1 MIPYTNI
8 HTHRPPTLEPK
19 ECIGIS
25 SFRLGYD
32 SVLPPAPFSAGIH
45 PWDATEACHRLPEL
59 LQQLKRCGAAAV
71 GEIGLDHAS
80 GRRNESG
87 QTTVLTAQLQS
98 ASALRLPV
106 IIHCVKAF
114 ELLMELLA
122 AYSLPAVIFH
132 GYTGS
137 PQQTER
143 LFAAGYYLSVGPIS
157 LRSPKTEASL
167 REAPLHRLFIETD
180 DSDVPIEQMYTAVG
194 ALLNIPVPELK
205 ADIYQNFKTVFPDYG
220 VA

>member
-45 PWDATEACHRLPEL
+45 PWDATEAYHRLPEL

-80 GRRNESG
+80 GRRNESC

-143 LFAAGYYLSVGPIS
+143 LFACRILPLGRTDIAAVAQNGSIAPGS
-157 LRSPKTEASL
+157 ASPSSF
-167 REAPLHRLFIETD
+167 HRNRRQRRPD
-180 DSDVPIEQMYTAVG
+180 RADVHCRRRPPQYTR
-194 ALLNIPVPELK
+194 
-205 ADIYQNFKTVFPDYG
+205 T
-220 VA
+220 

>member
-1 MIPYTNI
+1 MV
-8 HTHRPPTLEPK
+8 E
-19 ECIGIS
+19 S
-25 SFRLGYD
+25 D
-32 SVLPPAPFSAGIH
+32 FS
-45 PWDATEACHRLPEL
+45 D
-59 LQQLKRCGAAAV
+59 
-71 GEIGLDHAS
+71 
-80 GRRNESG
+80 GRR
-87 QTTVLTAQLQS
+87 S
-98 ASALRLPV
+98 AS
-106 IIHCVKAF
+106 F
-114 ELLMELLA
+114 QLL
-122 AYSLPAVIFH
+122 
-132 GYTGS
+132 
-137 PQQTER
+137 QQTER

>member
-1 MIPYTNI
+1 M
-8 HTHRPPTLEPK
+8 R
-19 ECIGIS
+19 
-25 SFRLGYD
+25 
-32 SVLPPAPFSAGIH
+32 
-45 PWDATEACHRLPEL
+45 
-59 LQQLKRCGAAAV
+59 AAAV

-80 GRRNESG
+80 GRRNESC

>member
-45 PWDATEACHRLPEL
+45 PWDATEAYHRLPEL

-80 GRRNESG
+80 GRRNESC

-143 LFAAGYYLSVGPIS
+143 LFAPDITSRSDRYRCGRPKRKHRSGKRLSIVFS
-157 LRSPKTEASL
+157 SKQT
-167 REAPLHRLFIETD
+167 
-180 DSDVPIEQMYTAVG
+180 TA
-194 ALLNIPVPELK
+194 
-205 ADIYQNFKTVFPDYG
+205 TSR
-220 VA
+220 

>member
-32 SVLPPAPFSAGIH
+32 SVLPPAPFSAG
-45 PWDATEACHRLPEL
+45 
-59 LQQLKRCGAAAV
+59 GAAAV

-80 GRRNESG
+80 GRRNESC

>member
-1 MIPYTNI
+1 
-8 HTHRPPTLEPK
+8 
-19 ECIGIS
+19 
-25 SFRLGYD
+25 
-32 SVLPPAPFSAGIH
+32 
-45 PWDATEACHRLPEL
+45 
-59 LQQLKRCGAAAV
+59 
-71 GEIGLDHAS
+71 
-80 GRRNESG
+80 
-87 QTTVLTAQLQS
+87 
-98 ASALRLPV
+98 
-106 IIHCVKAF
+106 
-114 ELLMELLA
+114 MELLA

-167 REAPLHRLFIETD
+167 REAPLHRLFIET
-180 DSDVPIEQMYTAVG
+180 AVG

>member
-45 PWDATEACHRLPEL
+45 PWDATEAYHRLPEL

-80 GRRNESG
+80 GRRNESC

-167 REAPLHRLFIETD
+167 REAPLHRLSSKQT
-180 DSDVPIEQMYTAVG
+180 TA
-194 ALLNIPVPELK
+194 
-205 ADIYQNFKTVFPDYG
+205 TSR
-220 VA
+220 

>member
-19 ECIGIS
+19 ESIGIS
-25 SFRLGYD
+25 SYRLGYD

-45 PWDATEACHRLPEL
+45 PWDATEAYHRLPEL

-71 GEIGLDHAS
+71 GDIGLAHAS
-80 GRRNESG
+80 GRRNESC